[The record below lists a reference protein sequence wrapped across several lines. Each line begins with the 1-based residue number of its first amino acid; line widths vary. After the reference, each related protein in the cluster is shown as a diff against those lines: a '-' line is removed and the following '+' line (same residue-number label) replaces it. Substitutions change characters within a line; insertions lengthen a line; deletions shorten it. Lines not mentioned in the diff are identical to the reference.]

1 VASTILI
8 CLAIVA
14 LGRFFAIVSL
24 TFAVGGV
31 RARIEKLRRG
41 FLLVGRF

>member
-1 VASTILI
+1 MVSTILI
-8 CLAIVA
+8 CLAIAV

-24 TFAVGGV
+24 IFAVGGV

-41 FLLVGRF
+41 FLLAGRF